1 MLSRLRALVPAELF
15 FCLGL
20 LYRDRIVL
28 PSGIVY
34 RGASVAA
41 A

>member
-20 LYRDRIVL
+20 LYRDAIVL
-28 PSGIVY
+28 AL
-34 RGASVAA
+34 RNR
-41 A
+41 

>member
-20 LYRDRIVL
+20 LCRDAIVL
-28 PSGIVY
+28 AL
-34 RGASVAA
+34 RNR
-41 A
+41 